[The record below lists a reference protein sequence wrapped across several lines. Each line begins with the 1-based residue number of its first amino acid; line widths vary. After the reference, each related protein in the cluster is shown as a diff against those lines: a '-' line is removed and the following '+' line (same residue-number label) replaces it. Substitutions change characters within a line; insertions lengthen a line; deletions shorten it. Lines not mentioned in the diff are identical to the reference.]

1 MKKYMF
7 FLLMVT
13 VWLYSPGVAV
23 SDCMDLSR
31 STSWYAQDEHTIIF
45 YAQNSPIAQI
55 DLQDCTVSASSNIRL
70 LKSYMCDSDRI
81 VVDGQ
86 ECGIMTFKSLQ

>member
-1 MKKYMF
+1 MKKNVF
-7 FLLMVT
+7 FLFAFT
-13 VWLYSPGVAV
+13 VWLCSPGVAL

-31 STSWYAQDEHTIIF
+31 STSWYAQNENTIIF
-45 YAQNSPIAQI
+45 YEQNSPMAQI

-86 ECGIMTFKSLQ
+86 ECGIMTLRSFQ

>member
-1 MKKYMF
+1 MKKNIF
-7 FLLMVT
+7 FLLMLT
-13 VWLYSPGVAV
+13 VWLFSPGVAV
-23 SDCMDLSR
+23 SDCTDLSR
-31 STSWYAQDEHTIIF
+31 STSWYVQDEHTIIF

-55 DLQDCTVSASSNIRL
+55 DLQDCAVSASSNIRL

-86 ECGIMTFKSLQ
+86 ECAIMTLKSLQ